1 MVLFPYHNSYLSLL
15 RDRITAAKANAPT
28 KQQHKIILEAE
39 ALLAIPDRIFGAFD
53 PLPAPT
59 VVGWSEE
66 PSLLRGHREKLA
78 RAIVALQ
85 PPRQK

>member
-1 MVLFPYHNSYLSLL
+1 MSV
-15 RDRITAAKANAPT
+15 AAAAVEMPAGAV
-28 KQQHKIILEAE
+28 QRVEALPE